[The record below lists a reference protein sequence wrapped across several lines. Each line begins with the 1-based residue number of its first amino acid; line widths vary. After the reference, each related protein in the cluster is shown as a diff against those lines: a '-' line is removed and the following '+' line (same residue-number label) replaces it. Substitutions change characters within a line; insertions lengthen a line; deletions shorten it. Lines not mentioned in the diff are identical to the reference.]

1 MKIAILD
8 AAHGISGDMML
19 GALVDLGLDAQWLLA
34 LPGVLGLDGVVARI
48 TDVTRGE
55 IACKKVDFDIPPQPH
70 GRHLKH
76 IKAIVDGSP
85 APDDVKAAAL
95 DAFTRSAR
103 WTPSS
108 TAADRSGDSS
118 CSGSRPCTPGR

>member
-34 LPGVLGLDGVVARI
+34 LPGVLELDGVVARI

-85 APDDVKAAAL
+85 PPS
-95 DAFTRSAR
+95 RSSR
-103 WTPSS
+103 
-108 TAADRSGDSS
+108 R
-118 CSGSRPCTPGR
+118 SRPPFTA